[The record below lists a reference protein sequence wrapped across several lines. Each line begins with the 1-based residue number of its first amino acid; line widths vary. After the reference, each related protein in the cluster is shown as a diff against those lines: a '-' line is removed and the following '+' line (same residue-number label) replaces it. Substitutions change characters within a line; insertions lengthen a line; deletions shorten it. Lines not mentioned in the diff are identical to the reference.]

1 MAMASWELDHVQ
13 LTVPKAQE
21 TEAVEFYATTLGLT
35 RISKPA
41 AIVKNGGAW
50 FQIGGGQLHI
60 GVEDVAIANNRDSKR
75 HVCLRVNDLEGLRD
89 RLQHEGVAIHPDLQP
104 SPGVNRFYLRDPG
117 GNRVEIV
124 ESRQARRQVETAKD

>member
-1 MAMASWELDHVQ
+1 MASWELDHVQ

-21 TEAVEFYATTLGLT
+21 AEAVDFYGRTLGLT
-35 RISKPA
+35 QIPKPA

-50 FQIGGGQLHI
+50 FQIGAGQLHI
-60 GVEDVAIANNRDSKR
+60 GVENVAIADNQMSKR
-75 HVCLRVNDLEGLRD
+75 HVCLRIADLEVLRR
-89 RLQHEGVAIHPDLQP
+89 RLQGEGVEILPDLQP

-124 ESRQARRQVETAKD
+124 ESRLAHKPQPAKAS